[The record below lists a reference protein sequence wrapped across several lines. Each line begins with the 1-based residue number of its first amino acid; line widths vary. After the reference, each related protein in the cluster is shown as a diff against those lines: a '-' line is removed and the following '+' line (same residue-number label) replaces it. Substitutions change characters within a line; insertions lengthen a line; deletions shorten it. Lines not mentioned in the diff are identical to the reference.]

1 MSETIDLSYLPKRF
15 LEDPISRRWA
25 EVYHRAP
32 QSCLWLP
39 EHVEER
45 LVDAIRLVEEVAGP
59 VGPRVFGRS
68 WIDVA
73 KQYEKL
79 NEDDLDIDLDSLPN
93 DPEDERPRKAPAKA
107 RRVSEMEAAIYWPTR
122 YLRTPYDGQRRV
134 LKLWLR
140 CKARRKSFRKAAKR
154 AGWSEA
160 TAKRRRWQAVLLIAT
175 GLMLD
180 RVEAPPLSP
189 QNERFNRD

>member
-1 MSETIDLSYLPKRF
+1 M
-15 LEDPISRRWA
+15 
-25 EVYHRAP
+25 
-32 QSCLWLP
+32 
-39 EHVEER
+39 VEER

-79 NEDDLDIDLDSLPN
+79 KEDDLDIDLDSLPN
-93 DPEDERPRKAPAKA
+93 EPEDERPRRPPAKA
-107 RRVSEMEAAIYWPTR
+107 RRVSEMEAAIYWPTN

-154 AGWSEA
+154 SGWSEA
-160 TAKRRRWQAVLLIAT
+160 TAKRRRWQAILLIAT
-175 GLMLD
+175 GLMRD
-180 RVEAPPLSP
+180 RVPAPPPSP
-189 QNERFNRD
+189 DNERR